1 MTTAP
6 KYNAVIIDDTLLC
19 TTMLADLI
27 TEHFE
32 NINIVSICNSGQQG
46 LEAIKKHEPDLIF
59 LDVEMPGMSGFEMLS
74 HFNEFGFDIVF
85 TTTHDKYSMQAFK
98 ASAIDYLLK
107 PVTESDLR
115 AALKKIEKKK
125 NHLQFAQVQQLFTGV
140 QQMQRNITRIALP
153 TMEGLSF
160 VNVADIIHAE
170 ADDNNTMIHF
180 VGGHKI
186 LITKTLKGL
195 EMLLQHA
202 GFCRIHQSHLV
213 SLQHI
218 KKYVR
223 GNGGYVVMN
232 NNVQISVARN
242 RKEMFLEQI
251 AHL

>member
-1 MTTAP
+1 MANEP
-6 KYNAVIIDDTLLC
+6 KYDVVLIDDTLLC

-32 NINIVSICNSGQQG
+32 NLNIVSICNNGQQG
-46 LEAIKKHEPDLIF
+46 LEAIKKHEPDLVF

-74 HFNEFGFDIVF
+74 HFPEFDFDLIF
-85 TTTHDKYSMQAFK
+85 TTTHDRYSLQAFK
-98 ASAIDYLLK
+98 ANAIDFLIK

-115 AALKKIEKKK
+115 AAIKKTEKKK
-125 NHLQFAQVQQLFTGV
+125 KHLQFSQVQQLFTGM

-153 TMEGLSF
+153 TLEGLSF
-160 VNVADIIHAE
+160 VNVADIIYAD
-170 ADDNNTMIHF
+170 ADDNNTIIYF
-180 VGGHKI
+180 LNNHKV
-186 LITKTLKGL
+186 LITKNLKEL
-195 EMLLQHA
+195 EELLKNA
-202 GFCRIHQSHLV
+202 GFCRIHNSHLV

-232 NNVQISVARN
+232 NNVQLPVARN
-242 RKEMFLEQI
+242 RKEIFLEQV